1 MGPEIAVQ
9 TNKAM
14 NHLSNEMKKNSGK
27 GYVNR
32 ETVLEMISDKVD
44 KIELL
49 SLLEHKA
56 NKNDMETN
64 MDSVEVIH
72 RHVQNIITII
82 LELLVLVSD
91 NNQ

>member
-1 MGPEIAVQ
+1 
-9 TNKAM
+9 
-14 NHLSNEMKKNSGK
+14 
-27 GYVNR
+27 
-32 ETVLEMISDKVD
+32 MISDKVD